1 MVDSSEGGEDGVSP
15 WLGFFVLL
23 LRGEMGKGGV
33 LLGGV
38 QARDRVGPV
47 GGWS

>member
-1 MVDSSEGGEDGVSP
+1 MVLVPGWAFLSFS
-15 WLGFFVLL
+15 